1 VRYARTVLNGLGAQR
16 KWDAAKMPPDGQTVR
31 PFVINEKLHDVCSA
45 AAGPMPRRLIVS
57 LVAIAIR
64 LRLIFS
70 DNETERPYLFS
81 MAIAR
86 MTIRCLSL
94 VFAK

>member
-1 VRYARTVLNGLGAQR
+1 
-16 KWDAAKMPPDGQTVR
+16 MPPDGQTVR

-86 MTIRCLSL
+86 MTIRCLRRRRLDRRSCIPSSSSTCGHN
-94 VFAK
+94 